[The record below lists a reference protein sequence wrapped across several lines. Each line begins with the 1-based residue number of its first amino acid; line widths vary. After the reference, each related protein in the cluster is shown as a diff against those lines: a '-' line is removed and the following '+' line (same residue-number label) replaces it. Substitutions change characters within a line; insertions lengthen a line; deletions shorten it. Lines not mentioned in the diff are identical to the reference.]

1 MKICYKCKLVYDEH
15 DTVCDRC
22 EDRLAHYEPGHDI
35 DDMNIVFPEGAK
47 WVILETLVEEYVAQS
62 HVDYL
67 KSRHIPALK
76 IINQKGVLSEIYLG
90 KSVFG
95 YDVFVPEKIYDEA
108 KEKLEAYLNAPY
120 ESGGAEE
127 DQDADEL

>member
-1 MKICYKCKLVYDEH
+1 MKHCYKCKLVYDEH
-15 DTVCDRC
+15 AKKCDRC
-22 EDRLAHYEPGHDI
+22 EGHLTHYEPGHDI

-76 IINQKGVLSEIYLG
+76 VINQKGVLSEIYLG

-95 YDVFVPEKIYDEA
+95 YDVFVPEKIF
-108 KEKLEAYLNAPY
+108 
-120 ESGGAEE
+120 
-127 DQDADEL
+127 